1 MHIKVAIVDYGL
13 GNLFS
18 VNSACELVGLDAI
31 ITSDVD
37 IVRKADAV
45 ILPGVGAFGDA
56 MDTLRETHLLDAI
69 FESIQEGKP
78 FFGICLGMQLMFS
91 ESEEFGTNKGLGLIK
106 GKIVKFP
113 ERNADGGIIR
123 VPQIQWNQVWG
134 NKKEIWAD
142 SPLKNIDE
150 GSYMQ
155 FVHSYYAIPS
165 DTNTILSYSEYEG
178 VRYASAVIK
187 DNLVG
192 MQYHPEKSAD
202 KGIAIYRNWA
212 NYIKNKSY

>member
-1 MHIKVAIVDYGL
+1 MRIKVAIVDYGL

-18 VNSACELVGLDAI
+18 VNSACELVGLDAV
-31 ITSDVD
+31 ITSDVET
-37 IVRKADAV
+37 VRKSDAV
-45 ILPGVGAFGDA
+45 ILPGVGAFGTA
-56 MDTLRETHLLDAI
+56 MDTLRETNLLDSI
-69 FESIQEGKP
+69 FDFVKTGKP
-78 FFGICLGMQLMFS
+78 FFGICLGMQLMFT
-91 ESEEFGTNKGLGLIK
+91 ESDEFGTNKGFDFIK

-113 ERNADGGIIR
+113 ERNAEGSIIR
-123 VPQIQWNQVWG
+123 VPQIQWNQIWQ
-134 NKKEIWAD
+134 NKKEIWNA
-142 SPLKNIDE
+142 SPLRNIED

-155 FVHSYYAIPS
+155 FVHSYYAVPE
-165 DTNTILSYSEYEG
+165 DTNTILSFSEYEG

-202 KGIAIYRNWA
+202 KGILIYQNWA